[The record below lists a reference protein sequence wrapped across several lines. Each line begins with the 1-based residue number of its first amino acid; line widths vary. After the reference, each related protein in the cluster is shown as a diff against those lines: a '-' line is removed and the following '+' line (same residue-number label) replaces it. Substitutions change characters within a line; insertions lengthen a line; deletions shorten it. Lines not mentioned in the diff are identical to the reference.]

1 MIGLMTIRT
10 FSIIV
15 FIFILGG
22 CIKQKNNVQ
31 TEYNGKLL
39 EQLVRETYSGN
50 KTSNETLSGI
60 HDTLLP
66 LPSNFNKIIID
77 SLTIE
82 NNRFYSVLLEF
93 EYPVYNVFAIYDS
106 SFSLK
111 LIDRSLNGYLSI
123 LRRVDAK
130 RTFWEVFEDFGS
142 KDIFKLKRYNLYYVG
157 KDTVVKSLRTNF
169 ELTTPK
175 EKLIQDIAG
184 FADDVINT
192 KLYLSSNSLLKE
204 TWDTFIWDNF
214 NNSYKSQLNIFDSVV
229 TAILAAH
236 KTKLFNPLIIDK
248 ISALR
253 SVGVELSADSINAYN
268 NFNNSTDRFTL
279 FLPEG
284 WKALKNVMVTKQL
297 KKGMSGTLFL
307 SSTLGANFSVVKIGE
322 NEKAEDY
329 FTIGLSNEVKGN
341 YSVRFSERISTKKN
355 YIQCFEVSCVNLKY
369 LVIFECPIL
378 TYLEHKNL
386 YEDIMNSFGV
396 DC

>member
-1 MIGLMTIRT
+1 MLIRIISFIVLIT
-10 FSIIV
+10 FL
-15 FIFILGG
+15 FG
-22 CIKQKNNVQ
+22 CSNKETNEKSPL
-31 TEYNGKLL
+31 NGKVL
-39 EQLVRETYSGN
+39 EQLVRDTFSGD
-50 KTSNETLSGI
+50 KSANETLSAI

-66 LPSNFNKIIID
+66 LPHQFNRMVID

-82 NNRFYSVLLEF
+82 KLKYFSVLIEF
-93 EYPVYNVFAIYDS
+93 ENPVYNVFAVYDS
-106 SFSLK
+106 NFSLK

-123 LRRVDAK
+123 NKRVDSE
-130 RTFWEVFEDFGS
+130 RTFWEVYEEFGS
-142 KDIFKLKRYNLYYVG
+142 KDIFSVKRYNLYYVG

-169 ELTTPK
+169 VLTTPK
-175 EKLIQDIAG
+175 EKLVQDIAG

-192 KLYLSSNSLLKE
+192 KLYLSSSSALKE
-204 TWDTFIWDNF
+204 TWDTFIWNEF
-214 NNSYKSQLNIFDSVV
+214 SYSYKSQLNIFDSVV
-229 TAILAAH
+229 TVALSAY
-236 KTKLFNPLIIDK
+236 KSKLMKPLIIDK

-284 WKALKNVMVTKQL
+284 WRALKNVMITKQL
-297 KKGMSGTLFL
+297 NKEMMGTLFL
-307 SSTLGANFSVVKIGE
+307 SSTLGASFSVLKIGE

-329 FTIGLSNEVKGN
+329 LLANLTNEVKGN
-341 YSVRFSERISTKKN
+341 YSVRFSEKISTRKT

-378 TYLEHKNL
+378 TYLEHKEL